1 MKFKYNPIIK
11 GIAKELRNNM
21 TNAEKA
27 TWRMLK
33 QKQLRGYDF
42 HRQKPLGNYIAD
54 FYCYPLRLVIEIN
67 EVMHLDEKVQKYKK
81 MKDQCF
87 NSLGLTVLR
96 FTDDLVLKN
105 WNIVE
110 REIIK
115 YIEEY
120 EKKIHPLT

>member
-1 MKFKYNPIIK
+1 
-11 GIAKELRNNM
+11 
-21 TNAEKA
+21 
-27 TWRMLK
+27 
-33 QKQLRGYDF
+33 
-42 HRQKPLGNYIAD
+42 
-54 FYCYPLRLVIEIN
+54 
-67 EVMHLDEKVQKYKK
+67 